1 MKTFELNT
9 KSLKCKFDLKRPE
22 VIELFE
28 LFQKSPL
35 LLKTNQILFKE
46 NSLPVGIYYIN
57 KGIIKIVKIDAKGKE
72 KIFQNSRAGSL
83 LGMNSLMK
91 EKKHCYTAIAVVPSE
106 ILYVSKNDFM
116 RLLSSN
122 PVVSKYILINLCKQ
136 LEDTESII
144 EECYSENESRI
155 ADAIIILS
163 ANLKQGKLVD
173 SFKLSVSNLSG
184 VTGIADEQIKQIL
197 IDFEERKLVTMQR
210 NIVTTANIAGLKTIC
225 KNKSNK

>member
-9 KSLKCKFDLKRPE
+9 KSLKSKFDLKRPE
-22 VIELFE
+22 VLELFE

-46 NSLPVGIYYIN
+46 NSSPVGIYYIN

-91 EKKHCYTAIAVVPSE
+91 EKKHCYTAIAAVPSK